1 MKGKKDKNRINI
13 LNDNLDDESSE
24 DDDYVPDA
32 KANSLAEKELLK
44 QNGPA
49 KNFTEDLSGIDL
61 LKQKKR

>member
-1 MKGKKDKNRINI
+1 MKGKKDKNRIDI

-44 QNGPA
+44 QNGPS
-49 KNFTEDLSGIDL
+49 KNFLDKDLSGIDL
-61 LKQKKR
+61 LK